1 MSESG
6 EVLKQALQTARGE
19 ADILDALARR
29 VKFVDGGEGE
39 PEIPTVE
46 ALAAYLPMAPETAQ
60 KEAGEFLEQLPWPR
74 MILDGILVNNH
85 DLKRARWRAQAPL
98 APATVQ
104 SILAPRRPARNR
116 RQVLAAEAV
125 FGWHPSD
132 DARFEDWDYGSDPET
147 EDKLTSLDGEDL
159 DTAEVSADLNVEEV
173 HELWR
178 DADPQPRHPLAPLVR
193 AWWKRPQHIEAD
205 THPDAI
211 LPAGTLQHAPSSA
224 TYRSLEVG
232 GDRTH
237 EPEQFELAYPG
248 EPGKV
253 APETVQ
259 LDLLPAEHADV
270 PVTPLLLADAAGFSE
285 LQQGR
290 GARLDKRIFLYALAA
305 MPMSARVPGGS
316 YMWEPTLEQIRDLL
330 WPKSPRTGKSSWKPS
345 KHDRALNQAL
355 DAVNL
360 AKVKL
365 PNRDLWLPV
374 RTWRQ
379 PDPRNLD
386 SRALIE
392 IALPPG
398 GAIGGP
404 KLDRAGWI
412 ADGTHSDP
420 AFDLRLSLAWL
431 WDSVKASNGGH
442 RVYATRPRVKRTPDG
457 VILDRNDRPV
467 IRRNG
472 RPVKNWS
479 DRRACPIYTPEGR
492 PEIERHPEADR
503 VPVLDGE
510 ARRRLA
516 YGLRVQADRGNR
528 YKERKNADTLLE
540 RLDAARVIV
549 IERGATDPQT
559 GRQGWRILEAWRGP
573 GA

>member
-1 MSESG
+1 
-6 EVLKQALQTARGE
+6 
-19 ADILDALARR
+19 
-29 VKFVDGGEGE
+29 
-39 PEIPTVE
+39 
-46 ALAAYLPMAPETAQ
+46 MAGASP
-60 KEAGEFLEQLPWPR
+60 AGTP
-74 MILDGILVNNH
+74 
-85 DLKRARWRAQAPL
+85 
-98 APATVQ
+98 
-104 SILAPRRPARNR
+104 
-116 RQVLAAEAV
+116 
-125 FGWHPSD
+125 
-132 DARFEDWDYGSDPET
+132 RFEDWDYGSDPET

-159 DTAEVSADLNVEEV
+159 DTAEVSTNLNVEEV

-211 LPAGTLQHAPSSA
+211 LPAGTLQHAPSA
-224 TYRSLEVG
+224 TYRSLEIG
-232 GDRTH
+232 GDRTR
-237 EPEQFELAYPG
+237 EPDQFELAYPG
-248 EPGKV
+248 KPGKV

-305 MPMSARVPGGS
+305 MPMSARVSGGS

-330 WPKSPRTGKSSWKPS
+330 WPKSPRTGRSSWKPS

-404 KLDRAGWI
+404 QTGPEKQGGSLTAPSRQHQELEGQLHDRPRPRGPHRLDRRRHLAMGQRPHV
-412 ADGTHSDP
+412 AH
-420 AFDLRLSLAWL
+420 DLPLRAELPGRS
-431 WDSVKASNGGH
+431 GH
-442 RVYATRPRVKRTPDG
+442 TG
-457 VILDRNDRPV
+457 C
-467 IRRNG
+467 
-472 RPVKNWS
+472 
-479 DRRACPIYTPEGR
+479 RA
-492 PEIERHPEADR
+492 
-503 VPVLDGE
+503 
-510 ARRRLA
+510 
-516 YGLRVQADRGNR
+516 
-528 YKERKNADTLLE
+528 
-540 RLDAARVIV
+540 
-549 IERGATDPQT
+549 
-559 GRQGWRILEAWRGP
+559 
-573 GA
+573 

>member
-1 MSESG
+1 MLSD
-6 EVLKQALQTARGE
+6 GE

-29 VKFVDGGEGE
+29 VEFVDGGEGE
-39 PEIPTVE
+39 PAIPTVE
-46 ALAAYLPMAPETAQ
+46 ALAGWLPMAPETAQ
-60 KEAGEFLEQLPWPR
+60 KEAGELLKQLPWPR
-74 MILDGILVNNH
+74 MILDGHLVKDG
-85 DLKRARWRAQAPL
+85 DLERVRWQ
-98 APATVQ
+98 PAT
-104 SILAPRRPARNR
+104 ADGRE
-116 RQVLAAEAV
+116 VLAGVAV
-125 FGWHPSD
+125 FGWQPSD
-132 DARFEDWDYGSDPET
+132 GARFELWDLGDPG
-147 EDKLTSLDGEDL
+147 DKLTLDGEDL
-159 DTAEVSADLNVEEV
+159 DAKVRAVLNVEGV

-178 DADPQPRHPLAPLVR
+178 DAGPQPRHPLAPLVR
-193 AWWKRPQHIEAD
+193 AWWKRPQHMEAD

-232 GDRTH
+232 VDRTR

-248 EPGKV
+248 GPGKV

-305 MPMSARVPGGS
+305 MPMSARCPGGG
-316 YMWEPTLEQIRDLL
+316 YTWEPTLEEIRNLL

-345 KHDRALNQAL
+345 KHYRALYQAL

-360 AKVKL
+360 AKVEL
-365 PNRDLWLPV
+365 PNRELWLPV

-404 KLDRAGWI
+404 QLDRAGWI
-412 ADGTHSDP
+412 ADGTLSDP

-442 RVYATRPRVKRTPDG
+442 RVYATRPRVERTADG
-457 VILDRNDRPV
+457 VILDRKGRPV
-467 IRRNG
+467 IRRRPTDG
-472 RPVKNWS
+472 RWGF
-479 DRRACPIYTPEGR
+479 AGT
-492 PEIERHPEADR
+492 
-503 VPVLDGE
+503 
-510 ARRRLA
+510 
-516 YGLRVQADRGNR
+516 
-528 YKERKNADTLLE
+528 
-540 RLDAARVIV
+540 
-549 IERGATDPQT
+549 
-559 GRQGWRILEAWRGP
+559 
-573 GA
+573 

>member
-6 EVLKQALQTARGE
+6 EATDVESDEVLKEALQTARGE

-29 VKFVDGGEGE
+29 VEFIDGGDGE

-46 ALAAYLPMAPETAQ
+46 ALAGWLPMTPETAR
-60 KEAGEFLEQLPWPR
+60 KEAGERLKQLPWPR
-74 MILDGILVNNH
+74 MIIDGHLVKDG
-85 DLKRARWRAQAPL
+85 DLARTAWWLPETTADGR
-98 APATVQ
+98 Q
-104 SILAPRRPARNR
+104 SLMC
-116 RQVLAAEAV
+116 VAV
-125 FGWHPSD
+125 FDWQPSDD
-132 DARFEDWDYGSDPET
+132 DARFEYWDHCEHPVVL
-147 EDKLTSLDGEDL
+147 K
-159 DTAEVSADLNVEEV
+159 VERV

-178 DADPQPRHPLAPLVR
+178 NADPQHPLAPLVR

-248 EPGKV
+248 GPGKV

-305 MPMSARVPGGS
+305 MPMSARVPGGG

-345 KHDRALNQAL
+345 KHNRALYQAL

-360 AKVKL
+360 AKVEL
-365 PNRDLWLPV
+365 PNRDGLWLPV

-379 PDPRNLD
+379 PNPRNLD

-404 KLDRAGWI
+404 QLDRAGWI

-442 RVYATRPRVKRTPDG
+442 RVYATRPRVKRTADG

-479 DRRACPIYTPEGR
+479 DPRACPIYTPEGR

-528 YKERKNADTLLE
+528 YKERKNADKLLE
-540 RLDAARVIV
+540 RLDAARMIV

>member
-1 MSESG
+1 MCVG
-6 EVLKQALQTARGE
+6 
-19 ADILDALARR
+19 
-29 VKFVDGGEGE
+29 
-39 PEIPTVE
+39 
-46 ALAAYLPMAPETAQ
+46 
-60 KEAGEFLEQLPWPR
+60 
-74 MILDGILVNNH
+74 
-85 DLKRARWRAQAPL
+85 
-98 APATVQ
+98 
-104 SILAPRRPARNR
+104 
-116 RQVLAAEAV
+116 V
-125 FGWHPSD
+125 FNYQPSD
-132 DARFEDWDYGSDPET
+132 DAARFEYREHCEHPVLL
-147 EDKLTSLDGEDL
+147 K
-159 DTAEVSADLNVEEV
+159 AKRV

-178 DADPQPRHPLAPLVR
+178 NADPQPRHPLAPLVR

-232 GDRTH
+232 GDRTR

-248 EPGKV
+248 GPGKV

-290 GARLDKRIFLYALAA
+290 GARLDKRIFLYALTA
-305 MPMSARVPGGS
+305 MPMSARCSRRRLHVGTDPGGTPRS
-316 YMWEPTLEQIRDLL
+316 LVAEIPAHRQVELETFKAQ
-330 WPKSPRTGKSSWKPS
+330 W
-345 KHDRALNQAL
+345 RALYQAL

-360 AKVKL
+360 AKVEL
-365 PNRDLWLPV
+365 PNRDGLWLPV

-442 RVYATRPRVKRTPDG
+442 RVYATRPRVKRTADG

-492 PEIERHPEADR
+492 PEIERHPEANR

-516 YGLRVQADRGNR
+516 YGLQVQADRGNR
-528 YKERKNADTLLE
+528 NRERKNADKLLKRLE
-540 RLDAARVIV
+540 RADVVI
-549 IERGATDPQT
+549 IERGATDPAT

-573 GA
+573 GSKVLP